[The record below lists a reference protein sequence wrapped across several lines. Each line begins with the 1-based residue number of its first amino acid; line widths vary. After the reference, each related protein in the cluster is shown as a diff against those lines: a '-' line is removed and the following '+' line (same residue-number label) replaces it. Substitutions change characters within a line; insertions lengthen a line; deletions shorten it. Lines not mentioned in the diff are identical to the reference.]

1 MAGLLHPHGPL
12 RRTSS
17 VAAYLLRLRLLVS
30 ALLAVSLTLPACARE
45 RSPPAAAMATATAPA
60 VAPGQI
66 YTETEASPDGIGKVY
81 EGREISFVMGHRG
94 ADWLERPTR
103 EAEERTDLL
112 LDNLPLEAA
121 DVMADIGA
129 GTGYFS
135 LALATRVPKGRVLA
149 VDIQQEM
156 LDIIASRTKSA
167 GIHNVERLLATDT
180 DPRLPP
186 GAIDLVLLVD
196 AYHEFSHPREVMTG
210 IVKGLKAGGRVV
222 LIEYRGE
229 DPTVPILELHK
240 MTQAQARK
248 EMAAVGLEW
257 VETKDMLPQQHF
269 MVFRKP

>member
-121 DVMADIGA
+121 DVIADIGA

-196 AYHEFSHPREVMTG
+196 RCLPAARSRPSSSCSPPGRSATMAFGCISGSNPTKPCNCWATPERTC
-210 IVKGLKAGGRVV
+210 GLSSVTRAGRPASWKT
-222 LIEYRGE
+222 R
-229 DPTVPILELHK
+229 
-240 MTQAQARK
+240 
-248 EMAAVGLEW
+248 
-257 VETKDMLPQQHF
+257 
-269 MVFRKP
+269 